1 MKYEKPELVVLSS
14 AVEAVQSSQKN
25 GNAGDNN
32 TRTAPAYEADE

>member
-1 MKYEKPELVVLSS
+1 MRYEKPEIHELSS
-14 AVEAVQSSQKN
+14 ALQAVQSSQKN